1 MEVMIPVII
10 PAAAVAVMTVG
21 NAEHALDGANGAA
34 DTGTDDAA
42 NCAAYGTCDP
52 VAFIRAFLGSAH
64 DALGVTGLRQ
74 RQQRE
79 QDGGGCE
86 QQPEGQT
93 DRQGCGGDTSFVH
106 LQSQGK

>member
-1 MEVMIPVII
+1 MEVMVPVIV
-10 PAAAVAVMTVG
+10 PAAAVAIVTVG
-21 NAEHALDGANGAA
+21 NPEHAL
-34 DTGTDDAA
+34 
-42 NCAAYGTCDP
+42 
-52 VAFIRAFLGSAH
+52 

-79 QDGGGCE
+79 QYGGGCE